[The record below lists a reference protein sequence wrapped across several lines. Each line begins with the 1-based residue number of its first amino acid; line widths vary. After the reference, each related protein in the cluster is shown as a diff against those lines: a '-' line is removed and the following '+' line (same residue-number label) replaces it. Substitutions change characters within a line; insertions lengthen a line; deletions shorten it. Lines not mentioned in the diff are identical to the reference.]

1 MDKLLTLMSDMKLNA
16 PCNYDK
22 LIKIENEFNFNLPN
36 DYVEFMKKHDGGE
49 GPIGEYGYLAVW
61 NVEEVFSYNY
71 EKNGPVLSDD
81 ILFFS
86 SDRGGTI
93 FAFKKDN
100 DLFTIVELQ
109 DDTIDLEE
117 IEIIAS
123 SFEDFIQYEYDIDD
137 SEFE

>member
-49 GPIGEYGYLAVW
+49 GPIGKYGYLAVW

>member
-36 DYVEFMKKHDGGE
+36 DYVEFMKKQDGGE
-49 GPIGEYGYLAVW
+49 GPIGKYGYLAVW

>member
-1 MDKLLTLMSDMKLNA
+1 MEKLLTLMSDMKLNA

-49 GPIGEYGYLAVW
+49 GPIGKYGYLAVW

>member
-1 MDKLLTLMSDMKLNA
+1 M
-16 PCNYDK
+16 
-22 LIKIENEFNFNLPN
+22 
-36 DYVEFMKKHDGGE
+36 
-49 GPIGEYGYLAVW
+49 
-61 NVEEVFSYNY
+61 
-71 EKNGPVLSDD
+71 
-81 ILFFS
+81 FFS

>member
-49 GPIGEYGYLAVW
+49 GPIGKYGYLAVW

-100 DLFTIVELQ
+100 DLFTR
-109 DDTIDLEE
+109 
-117 IEIIAS
+117 
-123 SFEDFIQYEYDIDD
+123 
-137 SEFE
+137 

>member
-49 GPIGEYGYLAVW
+49 GPIGKYGYLAVW

-117 IEIIAS
+117 MEIIAS

>member
-49 GPIGEYGYLAVW
+49 GPIGKYGYLAVW

-117 IEIIAS
+117 IEITAS